1 MLVIYVWYIK
11 FNCIC
16 DLCFIDLI
24 CFLFFRKENLI
35 NEERLKI
42 IRELFKKLDIYERLV
57 RVIGKNF
64 IIIELGIVLN
74 IIVNLKWLNLIYFFC
89 SFKYLWKWGY

>member
-1 MLVIYVWYIK
+1 MFDILNLIVYVICV
-11 FNCIC
+11 
-16 DLCFIDLI
+16 LLI

-64 IIIELGIVLN
+64 IIIELGMLLN
-74 IIVNLKWLNLIYFFC
+74 IIVNLK
-89 SFKYLWKWGY
+89 